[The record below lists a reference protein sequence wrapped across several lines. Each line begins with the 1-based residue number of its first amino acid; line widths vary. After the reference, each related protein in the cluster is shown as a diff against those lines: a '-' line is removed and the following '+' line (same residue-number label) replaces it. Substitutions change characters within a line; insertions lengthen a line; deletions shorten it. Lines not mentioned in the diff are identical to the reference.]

1 MRTETPLTQG
11 NQACYSVNGVIITNT
26 IAAGSADRYA
36 PYDNNGDIVLN
47 FNHRNFD
54 VYPFLRAIQLDGNPC
69 IPNKIFAPTNL
80 DRPCLYQGSFL
91 NKYLECR
98 PTILPQE

>member
-11 NQACYSVNGVIITNT
+11 NQACYDANGNVITNT
-26 IAAGSADRYA
+26 IAAGTADRYA
-36 PYDNNGDIVLN
+36 PYDNYGLIRLN
-47 FNHRNFD
+47 DNHREFD
-54 VYPFLRAIQLDGNPC
+54 VCPFLQAIILDGNPC
-69 IPNKIFAPTNL
+69 IPNDFLIPTNL

-98 PTILPQE
+98 PTIQPEE

>member
-1 MRTETPLTQG
+1 MRTETNLTQG

-69 IPNKIFAPTNL
+69 IPNRIFAPTNL
-80 DRPCLYQGSFL
+80 DRPCLYQGECL

-98 PTILPQE
+98 PTIQPEE